1 MTESSLS
8 AAAELINRRRD
19 LCTITCNKETSSEQN
34 NSGHQCLG
42 QKNLRL
48 VKPKNHDF
56 LPLLVSRSSNSLLV
70 SIRYYLFAH
79 VNRHDLKSIKFL
91 C

>member
-19 LCTITCNKETSSEQN
+19 LCKITCNKETSSEQN

-42 QKNLRL
+42 QKNLRF

-56 LPLLVSRSSNSLLV
+56 LPLLVSR
-70 SIRYYLFAH
+70 RYYLFAH
-79 VNRHDLKSIKFL
+79 MNRHDLKSIKFL